1 MRSDILSIIIFV
13 INLILWIILFR
24 KFKKQFSSDAILE
37 NIRLEIDKLLTEINR
52 ETDRDLTLV
61 DGKIAELKKVMED
74 AERRINLAIAE
85 ENKKQNEK
93 KVLSSIKNRR
103 VGVNFSAGKD
113 SHQKPAEQY
122 LDFIDESVSASPVVV
137 ETRNEPLVEK
147 TEKERAAVQPEK
159 PELHISYSD
168 NPVKVEKSLRG
179 KVLELWGQ
187 GFTAEIIAER
197 LSVSIT
203 EIQMI
208 IEMFG

>member
-1 MRSDILSIIIFV
+1 MRSDILSVIIFAV
-13 INLILWIILFR
+13 NLILWIFLFR

-74 AERRINLAIAE
+74 AERRINLAITE

-103 VGVNFSAGKD
+103 VGVNFGTDKEAQK
-113 SHQKPAEQY
+113 KPAEQY
-122 LDFIDESVSASPVVV
+122 LDFIEESVSASPVVV
-137 ETRNEPLVEK
+137 ETRKEPVVDK
-147 TEKERAAVQPEK
+147 SQKERAAVQPEK

>member
-1 MRSDILSIIIFV
+1 MRSDILSIIIFAV
-13 INLILWIILFR
+13 NLILWIFLFR

-93 KVLSSIKNRR
+93 KVLSHIKNRKI
-103 VGVNFSAGKD
+103 GVNFSTVGSQNK
-113 SHQKPAEQY
+113 SAEQY

>member
-13 INLILWIILFR
+13 INLVLWIILFR

-93 KVLSSIKNRR
+93 KVLSSIKNRKI
-103 VGVNFSAGKD
+103 GVNFSAGKD
-113 SHQKPAEQY
+113 YHQ
-122 LDFIDESVSASPVVV
+122 
-137 ETRNEPLVEK
+137 
-147 TEKERAAVQPEK
+147 
-159 PELHISYSD
+159 
-168 NPVKVEKSLRG
+168 
-179 KVLELWGQ
+179 
-187 GFTAEIIAER
+187 
-197 LSVSIT
+197 
-203 EIQMI
+203 
-208 IEMFG
+208 

>member
-13 INLILWIILFR
+13 VNLILWIILFR

-74 AERRINLAIAE
+74 AERRINLALTE

-93 KVLSSIKNRR
+93 KVLSHIKNRKI
-103 VGVNFSAGKD
+103 GVNFSTVGSQNK
-113 SHQKPAEQY
+113 SAEQY

-137 ETRNEPLVEK
+137 ETRNEPVVEK
-147 TEKERAAVQPEK
+147 SEEEHVAVPEKK

-179 KVLELWGQ
+179 KVLDLWKL
-187 GFTAEIIAER
+187 GFTAEIIAEK